1 MLVQSG
7 VYVWRGREGGE
18 VHGRIEEDIRK
29 TSAVAWLLF
38 VVGVGDKRN
47 KGGGVAFAPSM

>member
-7 VYVWRGREGGE
+7 VWRGREREGGE

-29 TSAVAWLLF
+29 ASSAVAWLLF
-38 VVGVGDKRN
+38 VVGVGHKRN
-47 KGGGVAFAPSM
+47 KGAW